1 MSEYSLHILKVMYIK
16 KNLSYVSGFKNQK
29 DTPCSAVR
37 RGSNGVMSE
46 NWSPQTITTKK
57 DIGFLNGWYLNFNHF
72 RDARATYIFYFF
84 KNHTAIILR
93 INF

>member
-1 MSEYSLHILKVMYIK
+1 MSPAS
-16 KNLSYVSGFKNQK
+16 KNQK

-57 DIGFLNGWYLNFNHF
+57 DIGFLKWLV
-72 RDARATYIFYFF
+72 F
-84 KNHTAIILR
+84 K
-93 INF
+93 F